1 MAYIEDIEKQ
11 NEELQQK
18 LATAQRQVAALKSYN
33 KIRIPTIENQ
43 WCDRDIVI
51 MHAVFTVLTEFVE
64 KEWKGVADLY
74 TREDYRCCKTE
85 AERRLLKHQNK
96 EKKELYKLYLWW
108 KNEFPKLQDDPMWH
122 IKGYKVETKKA
133 MRVLELRGYLW
144 T

>member
-1 MAYIEDIEKQ
+1 MSYAKDLEKQ

-33 KIRIPTIENQ
+33 YIRIPTIENK
-43 WCDRDIVI
+43 WCDRDVVI

-64 KEWKGVADLY
+64 KEWNGKADLY
-74 TREDYRCCKTE
+74 SKEDYRCCTTK
-85 AERRLLKHQNK
+85 AERELLKKQNK
-96 EKKELYKLYLWW
+96 EKKELFGLYLWW

-122 IKGYKVETKKA
+122 IKGYKIETNKA